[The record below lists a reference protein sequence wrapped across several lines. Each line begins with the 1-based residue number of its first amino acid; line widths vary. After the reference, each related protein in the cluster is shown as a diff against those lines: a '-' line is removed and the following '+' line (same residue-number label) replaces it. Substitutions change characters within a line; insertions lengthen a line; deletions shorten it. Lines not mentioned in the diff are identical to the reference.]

1 MTQTTTLTVPVLDPT
16 TRAAGLAQLRKD
28 RTEAEQLL
36 ATVPAWTPDFA
47 VAVGSILI
55 QALRT
60 HDALQAERDRI
71 VMPIHAAY
79 KNASETYA
87 ADLKESKALCDAL
100 KAAVGAYETA
110 QHLAKVAALAQ
121 AQEAVRSGDGSVLG
135 PALALVNAAPARAEG
150 VGSKLVWQV
159 KRYLPDLMLPSTP
172 ERPGLVPDESGIKA
186 YAKAHTSQ
194 DPSDPPVLAGVVF
207 ELTAAI
213 TGRRQ

>member
-1 MTQTTTLTVPVLDPT
+1 MLSVPPGAGGGQGGLTITVPVLDPSA
-16 TRAAGLAQLRKD
+16 RAAGLAQLRKD
-28 RTEAEQLL
+28 RSEA
-36 ATVPAWTPDFA
+36 
-47 VAVGSILI
+47 
-55 QALRT
+55 
-60 HDALQAERDRI
+60 DRI

-110 QHLAKVAALAQ
+110 QHLAKTAALAQ

-159 KRYLPDLMLPSTP
+159 KRYLETASIDP
-172 ERPGLVPDESGIKA
+172 EYLIPDEKKIA
-186 YAKAHTSQ
+186 ALARAHTSQ
-194 DPSDPPVLAGVVF
+194 DPSDPPFVRGVVF

>member
-1 MTQTTTLTVPVLDPT
+1 MTATTTLTVPVLDPSA
-16 TRAAGLAQLRKD
+16 RAAGLAQLRKD
-28 RTEAEQLL
+28 RTEAEALL

-100 KAAVGAYETA
+100 KAAVGAYEVQSHLTKTAALETA
-110 QHLAKVAALAQ
+110 QAAI
-121 AQEAVRSGDGSVLG
+121 VSGDGAALG
-135 PALALVNAAPARAEG
+135 PALATVNAAPARAEG
-150 VGSKLVWQV
+150 VGAKLVWQV
-159 KRYLPDLMLPSTP
+159 KRYLETASIDP
-172 ERPGLVPDESGIKA
+172 EYLIPNEKKIDALAR
-186 YAKAHTSQ
+186 AHKSQ
-194 DPSDPPVLAGVVF
+194 DPEDPPFVRGVVF
-207 ELTAAI
+207 ELTASV
-213 TGRRQ
+213 TGRRNG